1 MKRISQILRIFLAH
15 LWKLVYSMFHDKTA
29 RIPLNHCMAKP
40 TTESPFLMT
49 IWTFLQL
56 KSPTLPIF
64 TKTPQYRWS
73 THWVNHANNL
83 KVKIK
88 EKSSNGQLKE
98 AVVAFHFSLIPV
110 YDSTKKKDSQ
120 KTKLPN
126 QWGIYLVCFNLGSK
140 TFLKS
145 LKVLYYDPDLTQFI
159 KQNSKRV
166 LIYILREH
174 FQANKTQ
181 MNIKSPD
188 LQSRRQLKSA
198 IKNLFLLVLSMES
211 NDILHRPLLL

>member
-1 MKRISQILRIFLAH
+1 
-15 LWKLVYSMFHDKTA
+15 
-29 RIPLNHCMAKP
+29 
-40 TTESPFLMT
+40 MT

-110 YDSTKKKDSQ
+110 YDSTKKKIP
-120 KTKLPN
+120 K
-126 QWGIYLVCFNLGSK
+126 
-140 TFLKS
+140 
-145 LKVLYYDPDLTQFI
+145 
-159 KQNSKRV
+159 KQNYQINEAYTRHA
-166 LIYILREH
+166 LIWDLRH
-174 FQANKTQ
+174 F
-181 MNIKSPD
+181 
-188 LQSRRQLKSA
+188 
-198 IKNLFLLVLSMES
+198 
-211 NDILHRPLLL
+211 